1 MKKSFLVFAL
11 AGLLSLPSV
20 VLAEASWYGSI
31 RAGWQSDDISGVA
44 NAGSRWGIKGTSEI
58 SEGLSAVYRFE
69 HNIDSTSASL
79 TSGRLSYVGL
89 SGGFGT
95 LSIGQV
101 DNAALNNAGFVD
113 NSTFLGTSELANKVG
128 NTVSY
133 AASVGSMSFQ
143 IDAIGDRGSA
153 NDKDLDSAQF
163 GASLQIGENGTIGFG
178 YIKHPTK
185 DMDEPTRGSGVIYS
199 DCEDVANGNR
209 ACVETAVNQDLTA
222 HIDSDKQTQIAGK
235 YTIGGATMHLGYGQR
250 KVSTG
255 SSAAMRNEDDSAY
268 GMGLEAGDKLEAVH
282 KTTFF
287 GIAGGLGDTGVSY
300 FLQVRNKKDSVTK
313 VKASYLDRH
322 KMLPQAGGDVTEQDV
337 ADRAKELG
345 LEVDGTTVRAPADKG
360 DDGRAADVA
369 RGKMKTTSKTTPF
382 VLGLSRSLGGGA
394 SVHFE
399 YVNDDDDATK
409 NTSLLA
415 LKVDF

>member
-1 MKKSFLVFAL
+1 M
-11 AGLLSLPSV
+11 
-20 VLAEASWYGSI
+20 
-31 RAGWQSDDISGVA
+31 
-44 NAGSRWGIKGTSEI
+44 GTSEI

-199 DCEDVANGNR
+199 DCENVANGNR
-209 ACVETAVNQDLTA
+209 ACAETVVNKDLTA

-255 SSAAMRNEDDSAY
+255 SSAAMWMADENDPTMGDY
-268 GMGLEAGDKLEAVH
+268 GMGLEDGDKLEAVH

-300 FLQVRNKKDSVTK
+300 FLQVRNKQDSVTK
-313 VKASYLDRH
+313 VAASYQDKFTARPKDAGDEQKAYDEMYLDE
-322 KMLPQAGGDVTEQDV
+322 VTDGSAVREPGQLADGSNGTDATLTQD
-337 ADRAKELG
+337 R
-345 LEVDGTTVRAPADKG
+345 
-360 DDGRAADVA
+360 A

-399 YVNDDDDATK
+399 YVNDDDDTTK

>member
-1 MKKSFLVFAL
+1 M
-11 AGLLSLPSV
+11 
-20 VLAEASWYGSI
+20 
-31 RAGWQSDDISGVA
+31 
-44 NAGSRWGIKGTSEI
+44 
-58 SEGLSAVYRFE
+58 YRFE

-209 ACVETAVNQDLTA
+209 ACVETAVNKDLTA

-255 SSAAMRNEDDSAY
+255 SSAAMWMADENDPTMGDY

-322 KMLPQAGGDVTEQDV
+322 EMLPAESDDVTEQDV

-345 LEVDGTTVRAPADKG
+345 LEVDGTTVRAPAAVG
-360 DDGRAADVA
+360 AEGRAADVA

>member
-1 MKKSFLVFAL
+1 M
-11 AGLLSLPSV
+11 
-20 VLAEASWYGSI
+20 
-31 RAGWQSDDISGVA
+31 
-44 NAGSRWGIKGTSEI
+44 
-58 SEGLSAVYRFE
+58 YRFE

-113 NSTFLGTSELANKVG
+113 NSTFLGDSELANKVG

-185 DMDEPTRGSGVIYS
+185 DMDEPIRRSDVLYS
-199 DCEDVANGNR
+199 DCVGPDGAR
-209 ACVETAVNQDLTA
+209 SCVETATTADPTA

-255 SSAAMRNEDDSAY
+255 SSAAMWMADENDPTMGDY
-268 GMGLEAGDKLEAVH
+268 GMGLEDGDKLEAVH

-300 FLQVRNKKDSVTK
+300 FLQVRNKQDSVTK
-313 VKASYLDRH
+313 VTASYADRH
-322 KMLPQAGGDVTEQDV
+322 AEWVAAGDDAKKALAGMLDESNEAGSEVRAVGQVKSQAGDRSGATDGDAATTQAT
-337 ADRAKELG
+337 ADR
-345 LEVDGTTVRAPADKG
+345 
-360 DDGRAADVA
+360 A

>member
-1 MKKSFLVFAL
+1 
-11 AGLLSLPSV
+11 
-20 VLAEASWYGSI
+20 
-31 RAGWQSDDISGVA
+31 
-44 NAGSRWGIKGTSEI
+44 
-58 SEGLSAVYRFE
+58 
-69 HNIDSTSASL
+69 
-79 TSGRLSYVGL
+79 
-89 SGGFGT
+89 
-95 LSIGQV
+95 
-101 DNAALNNAGFVD
+101 
-113 NSTFLGTSELANKVG
+113 
-128 NTVSY
+128 
-133 AASVGSMSFQ
+133 
-143 IDAIGDRGSA
+143 
-153 NDKDLDSAQF
+153 
-163 GASLQIGENGTIGFG
+163 
-178 YIKHPTK
+178 
-185 DMDEPTRGSGVIYS
+185 
-199 DCEDVANGNR
+199 
-209 ACVETAVNQDLTA
+209 
-222 HIDSDKQTQIAGK
+222 
-235 YTIGGATMHLGYGQR
+235 
-250 KVSTG
+250 
-255 SSAAMRNEDDSAY
+255 
-268 GMGLEAGDKLEAVH
+268 MGLEAGDKLEAVH

-409 NTSLLA
+409 VNTSLLA